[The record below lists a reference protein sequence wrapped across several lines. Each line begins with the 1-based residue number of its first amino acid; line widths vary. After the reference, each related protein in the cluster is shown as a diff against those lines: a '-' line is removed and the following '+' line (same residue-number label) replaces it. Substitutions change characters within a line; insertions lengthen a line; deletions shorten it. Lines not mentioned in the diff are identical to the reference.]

1 MRYLLTRLLP
11 TLTVALLAVACTDE
25 TIVFVPRE
33 PFNPPVDAASGF
45 LGYYTVDTKQT
56 TCGNCHADFQATWR
70 ETRHAGA
77 YASVEGTPGAI
88 DACYSCHAVT
98 ARGNAATGSAGW
110 DAVHD
115 STYRDVQCES
125 CHGAGFDHVK
135 GVSQGQLIR
144 PLARVGLAVAGASC
158 AACHS
163 ESHQPFA
170 EEWAQ
175 SGHALTQAYPAGR
188 VECAGC
194 HEAKSVL
201 AGWNVNSNYVEKG
214 TADFLGAATCA
225 TCHAPHGSPNTRQL
239 RWSISSTDPTAN
251 LCMKCHLRGTT
262 PTTGSSRGNTP
273 HAPQGAMVLGQ
284 GVGYRAPGFFIYDT
298 AQVATS
304 HASDRNPRL
313 CAGCHVNSFTGTDPA
328 TGDFLFRSTG
338 HLFRPIPCVDAD
350 GRPTEDQNCAYTT
363 SDRSWASCTSL
374 GCHASEGAA
383 LSAFQSARG
392 DIQLLVNT
400 LWIDTNDNNAIDA
413 EPTDAGYL
421 PLIKRDFPGEL
432 NPADLVITAAD
443 GAEFNVRVCRESALT
458 YQEDGSKGTHNAFLC
473 KALLRGNIDELKAR
487 FPSLPSPPAAVQQLM
502 REPLPGALQG
512 PIAQR

>member
-1 MRYLLTRLLP
+1 MGSTNRI
-11 TLTVALLAVACTDE
+11 LAVLTAILVAGACTDE
-25 TIVFVPRE
+25 TIVYVDRE

-45 LGYYTVDTKQT
+45 LGYYTVNTRQT
-56 TCGNCHADFQATWR
+56 ACGNCHADFQAVWR
-70 ETRHAGA
+70 ETRHARA
-77 YASVEGTPGAI
+77 YNSVEQSTGKQPF
-88 DACYSCHAVT
+88 CYSCHAVT
-98 ARGNAATGSAGW
+98 ARGNPATGLAGW
-110 DAVHD
+110 DRIQD

-125 CHGAGFDHVK
+125 CHGAGFEHVK
-135 GVSQGQLIR
+135 GVNQGQIVR
-144 PLARVGLAVAGASC
+144 PLARVGLADEGASC

-163 ESHQPFA
+163 GAHQPFV
-170 EEWAQ
+170 EEWSE
-175 SGHALTQAYPAGR
+175 SGHAITQTNPAGR

-201 AGWNVNSNYVEKG
+201 SAWNVTSNYHEKG
-214 TADFLGAATCA
+214 SADYLGVATCA

-239 RWSISSTDPTAN
+239 RWSITSTDPSQN

-273 HAPQGAMVLGQ
+273 HAPQGAMVIGT
-284 GVGYRAPGFFIYDT
+284 GVGYRAPGYFIYDT

-328 TGDFLFRSTG
+328 TGNFVFRSTG
-338 HLFRPIPCVDAD
+338 HLFKAIPCVDAQ
-350 GRPTEDQNCAYTT
+350 GRPTENQDCAYTAQA
-363 SDRSWASCTSL
+363 RSWASCTGA
-374 GCHASEGAA
+374 GCHANAGAA
-383 LSAFQSARG
+383 VSAFQSARG

-400 LWIDTNDNNAIDA
+400 LWIDTNNNNAIDA
-413 EPTDAGYL
+413 APTDAGYL
-421 PLIKRDFPGEL
+421 PLIRRDFPGQL
-432 NPADLVITAAD
+432 NPSDQVITAAD

-487 FPSLPSPPAAVQQLM
+487 FPSLPAPPAEVQRLLE
-502 REPLPGALQG
+502 EPLPGVRVGQ
-512 PIAQR
+512 IAQR